1 MWNIIDSLW
10 SSLAIF
16 LYALFLHGIALRFL
30 REKRPTWFTQP
41 NKQRLVHYAL
51 GSYYGL
57 LGVYFIIRG
66 LRGYDFGI
74 YTDMIINIL
83 LITALFGGRG
93 ATLIATLI
101 IASGKILITQNYSE
115 QLIYAFFL
123 IAFYFVVTE
132 LAALKIREFQ
142 KFILCNLSIVPFMLY
157 YLPHKMM
164 IPLDWRS
171 GLQWIIIFAVSFLS
185 SFILYQAARFVTAA
199 NKQIQELRYF
209 SLHDPLTDLANYRYF
224 ETRFTQLVKKAKHKE
239 QPLSLILFDID
250 WFKQINDS
258 FGHQAGNHVL
268 STLGSMLR
276 EHAFPKNTFLA
287 RIGGEE
293 FAILLPKTSEY
304 EAIEFAEAFRIQ
316 VEQHVFHFGQKELTI
331 TISAGIASIDQEH
344 IQNSDQMQSFA
355 DQALYAAKNAGR
367 NRVMKK
373 PLY

>member
-1 MWNIIDSLW
+1 
-10 SSLAIF
+10 
-16 LYALFLHGIALRFL
+16 
-30 REKRPTWFTQP
+30 
-41 NKQRLVHYAL
+41 
-51 GSYYGL
+51 
-57 LGVYFIIRG
+57 
-66 LRGYDFGI
+66 
-74 YTDMIINIL
+74 
-83 LITALFGGRG
+83 
-93 ATLIATLI
+93 
-101 IASGKILITQNYSE
+101 
-115 QLIYAFFL
+115 
-123 IAFYFVVTE
+123 
-132 LAALKIREFQ
+132 
-142 KFILCNLSIVPFMLY
+142 MLY